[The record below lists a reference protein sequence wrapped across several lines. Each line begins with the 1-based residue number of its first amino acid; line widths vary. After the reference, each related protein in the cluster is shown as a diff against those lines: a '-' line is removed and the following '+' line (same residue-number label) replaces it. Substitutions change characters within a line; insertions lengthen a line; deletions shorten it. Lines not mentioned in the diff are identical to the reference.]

1 MSEGPGD
8 EDELAG
14 IEIVSKSEDDADK
27 KIPKRRGRPPK
38 TRLTAI
44 EGGKKDEPKPK
55 ADEALPE
62 GDTEAFDYD
71 PGTGFA
77 SEINRGVTVNFL
89 SLVFNKHRD
98 TITKRL
104 GKLEPH
110 GTRRGSSLYEFRAAV
125 EAIVEP
131 ALRETIAREERS
143 KMRSQNAGV
152 EMGKEYW
159 EEQILKMKFAME
171 SGQLWPRE
179 EVIAS
184 IAEILKPLKVFL
196 MSLEDEVDN
205 AKRDGIPLS
214 DLGRAQLV
222 KMHATMKKIATDDP
236 LRAYRSEYAETEDD
250 DEDGSDVADGD
261 T

>member
-14 IEIVSKSEDDADK
+14 IEIVSKIEDDADK
-27 KIPKRRGRPPK
+27 RIPKRRGRPPK
-38 TRLTAI
+38 TKLTAI
-44 EGGKKDEPKPK
+44 EGGKKDDPKPK

-62 GDTEAFDYD
+62 GDTEDWD
-71 PGTGFA
+71 HDHGTGFA

-89 SLVFNKHRD
+89 HLVFGIHRN
-98 TITKRL
+98 TISKRL
-104 GKLEPH
+104 GKLAPH

-131 ALRETIAREERS
+131 ALRETILREERAKARNTS
-143 KMRSQNAGV
+143 GA

-196 MSLEDEVDN
+196 MSLEDEVDH

>member
-1 MSEGPGD
+1 MNGDGPD
-8 EDELAG
+8 FEDELAG

-38 TRLTAI
+38 PKLTAI
-44 EGGKKDEPKPK
+44 DGGKKDDPKPK

-62 GDTEAFDYD
+62 GDKEAWDHD
-71 PGTGFA
+71 PGTNFA

-110 GTRRGSSLYEFRAAV
+110 GTRKGSALYEFRAAV

-131 ALRETIAREERS
+131 ALRETIVREERS
-143 KMRSQNAGV
+143 KMRSQNAGA

-179 EVIAS
+179 RVIAS
-184 IAEILKPLKVFL
+184 MAQVNSPQKNFY
-196 MSLEDEVDN
+196 MSLEDEVEN
-205 AKRDGIPLS
+205 ARREGISLS
-214 DLGRAQLV
+214 DLGRSQLI
-222 KMHATMKKIATDDP
+222 KMQALMEKIAKDDP

-250 DEDGSDVADGD
+250 EEDLDVDDGEN
-261 T
+261 